1 MEIKG
6 AELVIDMMSLLY
18 FKSLAN
24 HPNMSQVA
32 EELHVTQPTLS
43 KSLTKLEASIGYPLF
58 DRSHGRIY
66 LNENGR
72 IFLDCV
78 DRIFMELN
86 DGIERI
92 RNSGQNGLGTVSYCT
107 NIPTLMENV
116 IPEYLD
122 SHPACRITEMQEP
135 INALLRRLINSEIDF
150 ALSTSVPQD
159 SKIVG
164 TPILREKIF
173 LVSSRKIA
181 AAKMMQ
187 IRLADVFDY
196 PFVCDEM
203 EVSQAQ
209 VKFYCQQAGF
219 VPDIRWV
226 SCDGR
231 LMHQMLNRDVAV
243 ALVPAHSVVHM
254 NAFQDFRDKY
264 VYSISDVEC
273 MATVNLLFRVNSH
286 FSIAVQDYLKHVF
299 AYLSKIEQQRP
310 DAITTIPFSMT

>member
-1 MEIKG
+1 M
-6 AELVIDMMSLLY
+6 IDMMSLVY
-18 FKSLAN
+18 FKKLAN

-43 KSLTKLEASIGYPLF
+43 KSLTKLESSIGYPLF

-107 NIPTLMENV
+107 NIPTLMENA

-122 SHPACRITEMQEP
+122 THPACRISEMQEP
-135 INALLRRLINSEIDF
+135 FDALLRRLINNEIDF

-173 LVSSRKIA
+173 LVSSKKIS

-187 IRLADVFDY
+187 IRLADVFEY

-203 EVSQAQ
+203 EVSQDQ
-209 VKFYCQQAGF
+209 IKYYCQQAGF

-231 LMHQMLNRDVAV
+231 LMNQMLNRDVAV

-254 NAFQDFRDKY
+254 SQFRDFSDKY
-264 VYSISDVEC
+264 VYSLSDVEC
-273 MATVNLLFRVNSH
+273 MTTVNLLYRVNSH
-286 FSIAVQDYLKHVF
+286 FSMAVQDYLRHVF
-299 AYLSKIEQQRP
+299 AYLLKIEQQRP
-310 DAITTIPFSMT
+310 DAITTFPFSLY

>member
-1 MEIKG
+1 
-6 AELVIDMMSLLY
+6 MMSLLY

-107 NIPTLMENV
+107 NIPTLLENV
-116 IPEYLD
+116 IPEYLG
-122 SHPACRITEMQEP
+122 SHPACRISEMQEP
-135 INALLRRLINSEIDF
+135 IDALIRRLINNEVDF

-181 AAKMMQ
+181 TAKMMQ
-187 IRLADVFDY
+187 IRLADVFGS
-196 PFVCDEM
+196 PFICNEL
-203 EVSQAQ
+203 EISQAQ
-209 VKFYCQQAGF
+209 IKFFCQQAGF
-219 VPDIRWV
+219 IPDIRWV

-231 LMHQMLNRDVAV
+231 LMHQILNQEEAV
-243 ALVPAHSVVHM
+243 ALMPAHSVVYM
-254 NAFQDFRDKY
+254 NQFHVFRHNY
-264 VYSISDVEC
+264 IYSLSDVEC
-273 MATVNLLFRVNSH
+273 MVTVNLLFRVNSH
-286 FSIAVQDYLKHVF
+286 FSFAVQDYLKHVF
-299 AYLSKIEQQRP
+299 DYLSKIEQQRP
-310 DAITTIPFSMT
+310 DAITTIPFSIS